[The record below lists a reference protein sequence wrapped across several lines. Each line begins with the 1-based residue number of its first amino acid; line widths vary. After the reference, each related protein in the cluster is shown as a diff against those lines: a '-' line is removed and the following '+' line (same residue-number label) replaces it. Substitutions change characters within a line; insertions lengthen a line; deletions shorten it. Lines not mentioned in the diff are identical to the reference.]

1 MFQITLMIWLK
12 ASDSTL
18 FDSYDIIINNGNNS
32 YKCLVI
38 NLGGHIFAYSR
49 INKYHR
55 VTQTELLREGAER

>member
-1 MFQITLMIWLK
+1 VFQITLMVWLK

-38 NLGGHIFAYSR
+38 NLGDIYLLHSR

>member
-1 MFQITLMIWLK
+1 MFQITLMVWLK

-38 NLGGHIFAYSR
+38 NLGGHIFASLANQQIPSSYTDGIAAGGR
-49 INKYHR
+49 
-55 VTQTELLREGAER
+55 